1 MALTKVGKE
10 GIIGIDNSADA
21 TAITI
26 SSAEKVTLGQQI
38 AAKAPAF
45 RATMSSSQTFSNTT
59 FFIF

>member
-1 MALTKVGKE
+1 MALTKVIGN
-10 GIIGIDNSADA
+10 GIQGVSNSADA

-45 RATMSSSQTFSNTT
+45 RAYMSGDVW
-59 FFIF
+59 